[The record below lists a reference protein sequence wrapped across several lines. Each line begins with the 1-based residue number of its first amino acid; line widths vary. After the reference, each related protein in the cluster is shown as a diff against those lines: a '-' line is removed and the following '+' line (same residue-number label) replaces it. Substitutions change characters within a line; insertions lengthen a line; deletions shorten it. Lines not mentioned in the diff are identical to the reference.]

1 MNVMSDI
8 YANRLDVM
16 TRKNKKIKDS
26 LFVPCK
32 MDSFSISQFLTITTV
47 VNTL

>member
-8 YANRLDVM
+8 HTNRLDVM
-16 TRKNKKIKDS
+16 TRKNKKITDS

-32 MDSFSISQFLTITTV
+32 MDSFYISKCLSITTV